1 MIGLGLYLRAGAV
14 AAGLAAAIYGY
25 HAIKDMGRQEE
36 RLERAATIQRK
47 LDNATIADDANTR
60 CLADPACRLSDDGFR
75 RD

>member
-1 MIGLGLYLRAGAV
+1 MIGLYLRIGAAV
-14 AAGLAAAIYGY
+14 VGFAALAFVY

-36 RLERAATIQRK
+36 RIERAAAIQRK

-60 CLADPACRLSDDGFR
+60 CLADPACRLQSDGYR